1 MSDKKRK
8 GIKKT
13 VGTVYILR
21 IVIFVAIAVAV
32 TVAAIIIA
40 LPYGTDIVHKVEE
53 NFPMKSRDVVISET
67 IVSADN
73 AKFGEK
79 IADISSND
87 FGLNCD
93 IYYGSNRASM
103 RYGAGWSKESGKLG
117 DSKTCLVSGNGETYF
132 SSLHSAK
139 AGDII
144 NVKTADK
151 SFSYKVF
158 DAKYIDVNKQAY
170 NESDDGILVL
180 CAAESSF
187 SPHAKENFYVFAK
200 LINGE
205 VD

>member
-21 IVIFVAIAVAV
+21 IVIFVVIAVAV
-32 TVAAIIIA
+32 TASAIIIA
-40 LPYGTDIVHKVEE
+40 LPYGTGIVHKVEGK
-53 NFPMKSRDVVISET
+53 FPMKSRDVVISET

-73 AKFGEK
+73 AKYGEK
-79 IADISSND
+79 IASISSDD

-93 IYYGSNRASM
+93 VYYGSNRASM
-103 RYGAGWSKESGKLG
+103 RYGAGWSKESGNPG
-117 DSKTCLVSGNGETYF
+117 GSRTCLISGNGETYF
-132 SSLHSAK
+132 SPLHSAT

-144 NVKTADK
+144 NVKTADN

-158 DAKYIDVNKQAY
+158 DTKYIDINKQAY
-170 NESDDGILVL
+170 NENDDGILVI
-180 CAAESSF
+180 CSAESSF
-187 SPHAKENFYVFAK
+187 SPHSRESFYVFAK

>member
-21 IVIFVAIAVAV
+21 IVMFVTIAVAV
-32 TVAAIIIA
+32 TAVAIMIA
-40 LPYGTDIVHKVEE
+40 LPYGTEIVHKVEGK
-53 NFPMKSRDVVISET
+53 FPMKSRDVVISET
-67 IVSADN
+67 IVTEDTAGY
-73 AKFGEK
+73 GEK
-79 IADISSND
+79 IAVISSDD

-93 IYYGSNRASM
+93 VYYGRNRASM

-117 DSKTCLVSGNGETYF
+117 DSKTCFIAGNGETYF
-132 SSLHSAK
+132 SPLHFAK

-144 NVKTADK
+144 RVKTADK

-158 DAKYIDVNKQAY
+158 DAKYIDISKQAY

-180 CAAESSF
+180 SSAESSF
-187 SPHAKENFYVFAK
+187 SPHARESFYVFAK
-200 LINGE
+200 LMNGE
-205 VD
+205 VE